1 MCLLVLTNSCFG
13 SEERL
18 VSGFV
23 RSLRVLLGI
32 ILVAGILLL
41 GFFGD
46 KIYRSAA
53 HSRLPTAR
61 TPSQSASSAF
71 GTLWPSVPRRR
82 ADRETLRVFVLS
94 FVLFSPLLVG
104 GRTSGL
110 GLVGLWQLGLL
121 FFRLE
126 KGG

>member
-46 KIYRSAA
+46 KIYRSAV

-71 GTLWPSVPRRR
+71 GTLRPSVPRRR

-94 FVLFSPLLVG
+94 FVFFLFWSVEEHLDEVFWACG
-104 GRTSGL
+104 NWGFFSL
-110 GLVGLWQLGLL
+110 G
-121 FFRLE
+121 
-126 KGG
+126 